1 MTPEDF
7 FERLKTLPNPTI
19 HHAGGDH
26 VLNPEMLQG
35 QTPDAL
41 RQTLRPA
48 AVLIGLQDN
57 NIILTRRS
65 AKLRAHRGEIAFPGG
80 AIDMG
85 DASPEAAAL
94 READEEIG
102 LPLNS
107 ATPIKTMPDYLS
119 RSGFT
124 ITPVIAAIAPDF
136 TPTPSPDEVAEVFS
150 VPLQFLMNLD
160 NHRMEQRHFEGK
172 DRSFYAIPYK
182 TYRIWGVTA
191 GIIHAL
197 AVAVQS

>member
-1 MTPEDF
+1 MTPDAF
-7 FERLKTLPNPTI
+7 FARVQALPSPTI

-35 QTPDAL
+35 QTPQAL
-41 RQTLRPA
+41 RQSLRPA
-48 AVLIGLQDN
+48 AVLIGLQGQD
-57 NIILTRRS
+57 IVLTRRS

-80 AIDMG
+80 AIDAS
-85 DASPEAAAL
+85 DTSPEAAAL

-102 LPLNS
+102 LPLSS

-124 ITPVIAAIAPDF
+124 ITPVIAAIKSDF
-136 TPTPSPDEVAEVFS
+136 IPAPSPDEVAEVFS
-150 VPLQFLMNLD
+150 VPLKFLLNLD
-160 NHRMEQRHFEGK
+160 NHQMEQRHFEGK
-172 DRSFYAIPYK
+172 DRYFYAIPYK

-197 AVAVQS
+197 AVAVQP